1 MGFSVKIYTSEIFDT
16 KQPVLI
22 RVRGMI
28 MNKKKE
34 VASKK
39 QEDIALTR
47 ALLWFASAMVLEFLL
62 LLANKYYIG
71 FTTDSASIALAQVL
85 HVVIRVVAV
94 LGLVLGVAAAVW
106 CRKTSVKNGELAFG
120 PMLLS
125 VSAFALGISG
135 GLIVVLYAAAVDL
148 LCVVVPA
155 LAVLAL
161 VYYLYQKEF
170 FLSAVCSG
178 IGLLGLWLGRRGS
191 ARFDLIIDLYAVV
204 GIVVLVV
211 GLVLVL
217 QMKKHHGA
225 LLIKDKRVAVLA
237 KQTNYL
243 PVILS
248 CVFGLL
254 ALVACLVLGNTAAF
268 YLLFGLLAWL
278 LVLLVYYTV
287 KLM

>member
-1 MGFSVKIYTSEIFDT
+1 MD
-16 KQPVLI
+16 
-22 RVRGMI
+22 
-28 MNKKKE
+28 KKKQAA
-34 VASKK
+34 VSK

-47 ALLWFASAMVLEFLL
+47 AMLWFAAAMVLEFLL
-62 LLANKYYIG
+62 LLVNKYYIG

-94 LGLVLGVAAAVW
+94 LGLAFGVAGAIW
-106 CRKTSVKNGELAFG
+106 CRKASVKNGQLAFG
-120 PMLLS
+120 PLMLA

-135 GLIVVLYAAAVDL
+135 AMIVALYAAAVEM
-148 LCVVVPA
+148 LCVAVPA

-170 FLSAVCSG
+170 FLSCLCSG
-178 IGLLGLWLGRRGS
+178 IGLLGLWLVRRGS
-191 ARFDLIIDLYAVV
+191 ARLDLVITLYAAV
-204 GIVVLVV
+204 GIVVLAAM
-211 GLVLVL
+211 LVLVCCV
-217 QMKKHHGA
+217 KKHGGILTVKGKRLA
-225 LLIKDKRVAVLA
+225 LLG
-237 KQTNYL
+237 KQANYL

-248 CVFGLL
+248 CVFGVL
-254 ALVACLVLGNTAAF
+254 ALAACLVLGNAAAF